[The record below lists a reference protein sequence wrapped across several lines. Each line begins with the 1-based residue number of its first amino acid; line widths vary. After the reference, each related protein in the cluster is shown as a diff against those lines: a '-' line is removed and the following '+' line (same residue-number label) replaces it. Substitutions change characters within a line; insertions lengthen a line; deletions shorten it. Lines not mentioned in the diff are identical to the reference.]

1 MRILKIILVFLTA
14 WVIGLAAYLGALALI
29 YRQSISAGDFSAV
42 LIWSL
47 LAFVIAFCVL
57 YLPALFGLRWWLR
70 GVRPLWPF
78 PLLAVLLGIVP
89 TALIVFLWSGG
100 LRSLLSPE
108 SSLFYAMFATVG
120 VVVGVG
126 FALIYR
132 HDHAT

>member
-14 WVIGLAAYLGALALI
+14 WVIGLAAYLGALALF
-29 YRQSISAGDFSAV
+29 YRQSSSAGDFSA
-42 LIWSL
+42 LLFWSL
-47 LAFVIAFCVL
+47 LAFAIVFFVL

-89 TALIVFLWSGG
+89 TALIVFWWGG
-100 LRSLLSPE
+100 GFRSLLSHTAY
-108 SSLFYAMFATVG
+108 LFYAMYAAVG

-132 HDHAT
+132 HDRAT